1 MDRLGRSIS
10 SEEDEYEPIWKSITG
25 GSDVIAEELN
35 NLWKQHYNVYVYQ
48 ELPYPPDTN
57 DKKGF
62 NS

>member
-1 MDRLGRSIS
+1 LDSSIS

-25 GSDVIAEELN
+25 ISDIIAEDLN

-48 ELPYPPDTN
+48 ELPYPPEIN